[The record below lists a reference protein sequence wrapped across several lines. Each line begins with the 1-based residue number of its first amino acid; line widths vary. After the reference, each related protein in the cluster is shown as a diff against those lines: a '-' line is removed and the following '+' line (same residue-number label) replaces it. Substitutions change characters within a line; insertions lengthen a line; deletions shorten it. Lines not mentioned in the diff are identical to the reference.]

1 MARYVIGLENI
12 LANIQREMMAV
23 RGRTYKGMFAAM
35 KFLEKEMDT
44 TPPLVPID
52 TRKMRDSWFILG
64 SPHPTN
70 PIVFAGYT
78 ATAIRNGEE
87 VKYPNIVHEN
97 VGAINWTRPGSGPKW
112 LQIHWDRNRNE
123 MLMIVAQHARI
134 PGSQV
139 VGTPAASFVNIGD
152 RTTERNV
159 EF

>member
-1 MARYVIGLENI
+1 MARSRYVYGLENV

-35 KFLEKEMDT
+35 KFLENEMDT

-52 TRKMRDSWFILG
+52 TKEMRDSWFIMG

-78 ATAIRNGEE
+78 DPKA
-87 VKYPNIVHEN
+87 PIVHELEN
-97 VGAINWTRPGSGPKW
+97 IAGPINWTRPGSGQKW
-112 LQIHWDRNRNE
+112 VQIHWDRNRSE

-134 PGSQV
+134 PGSV
-139 VGTPAASFVNIGD
+139 VTGTPAASFVNIGS